1 MSDMWDAVARPK
13 VAKTATRRVTALNWQ
28 QVGESYWG
36 TTPHDFGNG
45 CFANIHAENGE
56 YRLTVLLADGGDY
69 ESDTV
74 LSSTPYPTLAEA
86 QAAGEAA
93 SKSNPRSASKTAA
106 SPDWY
111 QAGEAMMIDSRD
123 GSGDYGWVADVA
135 GGTEWFVLNSSGA
148 EVWSGKEAT
157 MVDAKARV
165 EYGLARRAAGERWS
179 SKTASDPD
187 LDGQAIAQPTG
198 QWEDAD
204 LVDESMWTQA
214 AVVNPNYVHHAN
226 RHLALPGD
234 TNAKPSGAN
243 PQVPTLGLDDSAMFE
258 PDEIKEFTGPEGA
271 AAGKSA
277 RRTSSTRCVF
287 CKKPIK
293 YMEDSFGGAWTHPTS
308 GGYSQQCQDGS
319 GNLADDDPNA
329 VPANADDAWY
339 DAHGYRSI
347 GARKTATVIESA
359 TWADGFGNW
368 HARITQSG
376 TGDAAEAQ
384 ARAKELILMELR
396 SRGTI
401 DARAFSVELVSRT
414 SQFGELH
421 SEFVER
427 WASDR
432 TGSRTG
438 AWNEGTEWVDS
449 TEIKVGDVLR
459 FPPFGENRIVPV
471 GDWPVID
478 VSVGPYLNS
487 PDQLFIT
494 VDTGA
499 GGPRKFGPGRGDR
512 STRVVTRMSSRT
524 AGGRLTG
531 MRCPE
536 CDSADNIRDA
546 VEFLGD
552 TYAGNLYCKDC
563 GATFTPIEAR
573 SASHTAADAQGD
585 WLLRVRNT
593 NRSLEEIQ
601 RYLYDNM
608 TASQVEDGTIYIQ
621 GHDVAGFTMDAIRD
635 RLLSGMIGT
644 DIVERDPDQGVKW
657 ASRRTA
663 GVDLSSV
670 FASEADAEIG
680 LEEFLSTRPNWR
692 GRAHIMPD
700 GNGGFQLA
708 IRDAMAPILPF
719 SSSRTAAQIT
729 DSTRSFTLAP
739 GEENWIGNFTD
750 EALAEMEAFWSSAD
764 GAAAQPYMPG
774 YADGTLKLIRD
785 EKTRRTS
792 SRTAAAP
799 PTGRSDYN
807 VHDGPRDGR
816 PALQLDPSVY
826 SNEDIMAEIKML
838 RRMNDK
844 YGENTLRTL
853 VIVRLNGVLRDRG
866 YVGYK

>member
-13 VAKTATRRVTALNWQ
+13 VAKTATRRVTALNWR
-28 QVGESYWG
+28 QVGENYWG
-36 TTPHDFGNG
+36 TTPRDFGNG

-56 YRLTVLLADGGDY
+56 YRLTVLLADGGEY

-74 LSSTPYPTLAEA
+74 LSSTPYPTLSEA

-93 SKSNPRSASKTAA
+93 SRSNPRTGSK
-106 SPDWY
+106 
-111 QAGEAMMIDSRD
+111 
-123 GSGDYGWVADVA
+123 
-135 GGTEWFVLNSSGA
+135 L
-148 EVWSGKEAT
+148 
-157 MVDAKARV
+157 
-165 EYGLARRAAGERWS
+165 
-179 SKTASDPD
+179 ASDPD
-187 LDGQAIAQPTG
+187 LNGQAIAQPTG

-214 AVVNPNYVHHAN
+214 AVVNPDYVHHAN

-293 YMEDSFGGAWTHPTS
+293 YVEDSFGGAWTHPTS

-376 TGDAAEAQ
+376 VGDAAEAQ

-427 WASDR
+427 WPSDR

-512 STRVVTRMSSRT
+512 STRVVTGSHT
-524 AGGRLTG
+524 GGNIQA
-531 MRCPE
+531 E
-536 CDSADNIRDA
+536 CRYCGAKVKA
-546 VEFLGD
+546 FGD
-552 TYAGNLYCKDC
+552 VCKDC
-563 GATFTPIEAR
+563 QGDSTDDELHEQNLQHSQYQQMFRGSSKTAAITVRNFSPTGVIVYNGGIIIGTVIQDGDSYR
-573 SASHTAADAQGD
+573 SASAADGTPMGQFSTMSEAVESLSKTGSSRTAADAQGD

-657 ASRRTA
+657 A
-663 GVDLSSV
+663 
-670 FASEADAEIG
+670 
-680 LEEFLSTRPNWR
+680 
-692 GRAHIMPD
+692 
-700 GNGGFQLA
+700 
-708 IRDAMAPILPF
+708 
-719 SSSRTAAQIT
+719 SRTAAQIT